1 MRPGLAASLIAGV
14 SFFLASEVGAAPF
27 GVQLGPD
34 RLQFDTPS
42 GFSDTAAFG
51 SPRLTEIAEN
61 LADPSSRVLVFALSD
76 ADVRRF
82 SAGDSLELRRYL
94 LAVTPRGKQNE
105 RMATAQFTKLVEE
118 TARNLGAPP
127 DPSLNW
133 MQYLQGR
140 TAGQAH
146 LLVELNRDPQALSVL
161 TGTMVPQP
169 PPSMWR
175 ADKPPVYK
183 LSTTT
188 VTTIRG
194 RAIYLYAFS
203 AFEGPDDATWIKSI
217 TQRWLEELQ
226 RINQ

>member
-1 MRPGLAASLIAGV
+1 MRQGRAASFFAGV
-14 SFFLASEVGAAPF
+14 SFCFASAGIAAPY
-27 GVQLGPD
+27 GVLLGPD
-34 RLQFDTPS
+34 RLLFDTPA

-76 ADVRRF
+76 SDARRF
-82 SAGDSLELRRYL
+82 SAGDALELRRYL
-94 LAVTPRGKQNE
+94 LAVTPRVKEKE
-105 RMATAQFTKLVEE
+105 RMSEGQFASLMEE
-118 TARNLGAPP
+118 TARNLGTPP

-140 TAGQAH
+140 PAGQAH

-161 TGTMVPQP
+161 MGTMVPQP

-175 ADKPPVYK
+175 ADKPPVFK

-188 VTTIRG
+188 VTTLRG
-194 RAIYLYAFS
+194 RALYLYAFS
-203 AFEGPDDATWIKSI
+203 TFESPDDASWIKSI
-217 TQRWLEELQ
+217 TQRWVEELQ
-226 RINQ
+226 RINR